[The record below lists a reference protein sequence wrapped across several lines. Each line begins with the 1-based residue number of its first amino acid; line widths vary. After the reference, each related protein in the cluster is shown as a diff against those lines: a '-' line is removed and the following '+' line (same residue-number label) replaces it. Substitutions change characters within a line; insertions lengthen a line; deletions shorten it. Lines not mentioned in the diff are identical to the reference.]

1 MGARILS
8 RRPVPGAFSFPRRRF
23 FFLFSSPLSRP
34 PNSDQATASAPLA
47 DSPYPRGG
55 TSLTQGSVSESSG
68 FPLGTEPGEVHNHAL
83 RRAGVFPASPAP
95 RGPRPSAFC
104 ARADADLLLGRC
116 HGARRGLQ
124 RPELSPGAGVAG
136 HLCPDTCWG
145 RGGEGEREET
155 SCCWSQRE
163 FLGGLEHEPLEPPPP
178 SVTEPRQGVRGH
190 SPLRSGPKCQ
200 GVGVR
205 QEQPLASEG
214 AAWTVYGRFTDAQH
228 LHPSGRWRG
237 VLGPSARAQAD
248 SGLRGPGGSSHPSR
262 PLPGASAFAGDV
274 YRAPLCA
281 RLCEGLA
288 VYLTGSLQQG
298 RKAAGVTA
306 LRRGH

>member
-1 MGARILS
+1 MRFPSHVA
-8 RRPVPGAFSFPRRRF
+8 VFSFF
-23 FFLFSSPLSRP
+23 FP
-34 PNSDQATASAPLA
+34 PP
-47 DSPYPRGG
+47 
-55 TSLTQGSVSESSG
+55 
-68 FPLGTEPGEVHNHAL
+68 
-83 RRAGVFPASPAP
+83 SPAP
-95 RGPRPSAFC
+95 PTPTRRQLPHLLLTVPTPGEGRASLRALFRRAAVSPWELSREKFTITRSGGPGCFLRARLLAVPARPPAFC

-136 HLCPDTCWG
+136 HLCPDTCWA

-155 SCCWSQRE
+155 SCRWSQRE

-214 AAWTVYGRFTDAQH
+214 AAWTVYGRFTDAQR

-237 VLGPSARAQAD
+237 VLGPSARARAD

>member
-1 MGARILS
+1 MRFPSHVVVFSFFFPPPSAAPPTPTRRQLPHLLLTVPTPGEGRASLRALFRRAAVSPWELS
-8 RRPVPGAFSFPRRRF
+8 REKFTITRSGGPGCFLRARLLAVPVPLPSARGLMRTCFWAVATELGGVCRGQSCRQEPR
-23 FFLFSSPLSRP
+23 L
-34 PNSDQATASAPLA
+34 Q
-47 DSPYPRGG
+47 G
-55 TSLTQGSVSESSG
+55 TSARTPAG
-68 FPLGTEPGEVHNHAL
+68 LG
-83 RRAGVFPASPAP
+83 
-95 RGPRPSAFC
+95 
-104 ARADADLLLGRC
+104 
-116 HGARRGLQ
+116 
-124 RPELSPGAGVAG
+124 
-136 HLCPDTCWG
+136 
-145 RGGEGEREET
+145 GGEGEREET
-155 SCCWSQRE
+155 SCRWSQRE

-214 AAWTVYGRFTDAQH
+214 AAWTVYGRFTDAQR

-237 VLGPSARAQAD
+237 VLGPSARARAD